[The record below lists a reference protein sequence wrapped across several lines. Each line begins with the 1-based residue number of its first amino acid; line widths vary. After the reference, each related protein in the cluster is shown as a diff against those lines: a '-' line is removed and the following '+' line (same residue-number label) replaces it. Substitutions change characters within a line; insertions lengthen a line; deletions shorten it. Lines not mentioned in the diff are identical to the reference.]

1 MTISDAIHEI
11 ERLDPRDLHG
21 HPERMAAEIVRL
33 QERIRQ
39 LEVRVDALVLN
50 NPQLFGV
57 TCPEQHDDQPS
68 RNP

>member
-1 MTISDAIHEI
+1 MTLPEYIHTVEQ
-11 ERLDPRDLHG
+11 LHPRDLCG

-39 LEVRVDALVLN
+39 LEVRLDTLVLN
-50 NPQLFGV
+50 LQLFG
-57 TCPEQHDDQPS
+57 TTGATQHDDQPS